1 MEMEGK
7 KIKGIIKVL
16 GKEFEITAKHTGE
29 IEGFPN
35 SDDNMMH
42 NVFNITVKREFENGA
57 ITKSFK
63 FYDSNANWEKGK
75 TTMGLMDML
84 LAFKSFLE
92 DAWAGSMDFE
102 EFCGEY
108 GYNSDSRRAE
118 KIYNEC
124 KEQLEKVMDLGIY
137 ESELA
142 DFINTLNEI
151 ECEGIMICSECG
163 QEKCTCGKEA
173 YVIMDMEGNV
183 IMEMEG

>member
-1 MEMEGK
+1 MEMERK
-7 KIKGIIKVL
+7 EIKGILRVL

-29 IEGFPN
+29 IKGFPN

-42 NVFNITVKREFENGA
+42 NVFKIAVKREFGDGA

-63 FYDSNANWEKGK
+63 FYDSYANWEKGK
-75 TTMGLMDML
+75 TTMDLMDML

-102 EFCGEY
+102 DFCSEY
-108 GYNSDSRRAE
+108 GYNNDSRRAE

-124 KEQLEKVMDLGIY
+124 KKQLEKIMDLGIF

-142 DFINTLNEI
+142 DLINALNEI

-183 IMEMEG
+183 IMDMEG